1 MLSYFIFGAIFLGIG
16 LFIQCY
22 LLNSDKSSNGAFRK
36 IACIMT
42 NNVLAKLLL
51 WPCAI
56 ICYLMAAWFIIPKVI
71 ELFLS
76 EVLNSQYLFYIIGGV
91 IGVFFLLSLFNR
103 GRSHG
108 GSGDASSSSSS
119 DSSNSGSKS
128 SAYIIGQR
136 KIDNRIYDIYSDGS
150 ERYNRT
156 EL

>member
-1 MLSYFIFGAIFLGIG
+1 
-16 LFIQCY
+16 
-22 LLNSDKSSNGAFRK
+22 
-36 IACIMT
+36 
-42 NNVLAKLLL
+42 
-51 WPCAI
+51 
-56 ICYLMAAWFIIPKVI
+56 MAAWFIIPKVI